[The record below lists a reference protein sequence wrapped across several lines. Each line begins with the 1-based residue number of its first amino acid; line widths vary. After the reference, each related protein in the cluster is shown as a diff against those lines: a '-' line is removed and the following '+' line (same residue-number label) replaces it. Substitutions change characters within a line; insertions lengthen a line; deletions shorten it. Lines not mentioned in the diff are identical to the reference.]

1 MSGQNLALAA
11 AFAAVG
17 GAVGWS
23 YFLILRRSVERLA
36 AGGGGW
42 AGRFVLLALARVA
55 LFAGGLAGAI
65 CAGNWSLMGYVAG
78 FVVAR
83 TVVVARSRREA
94 PAAGEHGSTPSI

>member
-42 AGRFVLLALARVA
+42 AGRF
-55 LFAGGLAGAI
+55 LAGAI